1 MSKWLWKLKKHKQPF
16 IKLNISKAP
25 GGCLFCCIYLAD
37 IYSMPNSRAV
47 YLALVIITIIL
58 GLLSRHFKFI
68 PLFIG
73 DILWA
78 TMVYF
83 IMRFLFISKPIKF
96 NVIAALL
103 FCFAIEF
110 SQLYKAPWIN
120 DLRHTLFG
128 RLVLGEGFLWSDL
141 LCYVIGLGMGV
152 GIDSRWKE

>member
-1 MSKWLWKLKKHKQPF
+1 MQRSRLTFF
-16 IKLNISKAP
+16 ILTIA
-25 GGCLFCCIYLAD
+25 
-37 IYSMPNSRAV
+37 
-47 YLALVIITIIL
+47 TIII
-58 GLLSRHFKFI
+58 GLLSRHFKGI

-83 IMRFLFISKPIKF
+83 IARFVLISKPLKP
-96 NVIAALL
+96 VVVASLL

-141 LCYVIGLGMGV
+141 LCYVVGV
-152 GIDSRWKE
+152 GIGVVVEGFINKRNSF